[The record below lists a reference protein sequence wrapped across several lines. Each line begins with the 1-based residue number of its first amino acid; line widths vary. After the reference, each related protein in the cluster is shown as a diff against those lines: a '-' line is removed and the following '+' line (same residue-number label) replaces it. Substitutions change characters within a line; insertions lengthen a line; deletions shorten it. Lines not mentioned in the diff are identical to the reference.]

1 MALEHV
7 AAGQVRFYTPG
18 IAPDPRGIVLGRLC
32 LMTFPTL
39 EGAVSWLRL
48 YSSEASLDEL
58 ISGLSISKARTP
70 LGSREVVI
78 QVPAVSSYTCDRAAR
93 LVRMVGGAIYTGST
107 KHFVKYR
114 DDKSPYGY
122 DAVDIGAMAA
132 GVELMVHGEGFSQGY
147 RIEGQLPFERLLF
160 RLSIRRLP
168 GSDKLSPEDRAQL
181 LLVISRGLIEGV
193 IRYLW
198 RNKVAATA
206 GVFSPRRSSAF
217 EETSDHSYMIVA
229 ARDLPERML
238 KLFLGTPGIEVFRPI
253 GGTVAVAVGYAHPI
267 ELSSCA
273 TVFPAGTFHLFWPGD
288 RVDVLPGPLELSDIA
303 HLTKVELAV
312 ETAVT
317 DPAGNESRRDSIVF
331 DPIGVGIKLATAM
344 GPPRRVVGTLI
355 APEHGDRLKR
365 LLFALP
371 PPSLRGQRVAVTDR
385 GIVVLGGEN
394 LDIIPLGQLMSEL
407 APGLLV
413 PLGLDIVPRV
423 SAEVL
428 ARAIGHHGGLV
439 TVFCSDGPPFQ
450 ISDSSLVPLERRALA
465 KLEVERA
472 EVLDLSAASIER
484 PSLRNDPVGRFS
496 LWGFPSPAD
505 RKALPETK

>member
-18 IAPDPRGIVLGRLC
+18 IAPDPRGIVLGRFG
-32 LMTFPTL
+32 LMTFPTI

-48 YSSEASLDEL
+48 YSAEASLDEL
-58 ISGLSISKARTP
+58 IGGLTITQARTP
-70 LGSREVVI
+70 LGSREVLV

-93 LVRMVGGAIYTGST
+93 LVRMVGGAIYTGSS

-122 DAVDIGAMAA
+122 DAVDIAAMPN
-132 GVELMVHGEGFSQGY
+132 GVELMVHGDGFSQGY
-147 RIEGQLPFERLLF
+147 RVEGQLPFERLLF

-168 GSDKLSPEDRAQL
+168 GSDKLSPEDRSQL
-181 LLVISRGLIEGV
+181 LLVVSRGLVEGV

-206 GVFSPRRSSAF
+206 GVFSPRRGGAF
-217 EETSDHSYMIVA
+217 DDRSELSYMIVA
-229 ARDLPERML
+229 VRDLPERML
-238 KLFLGTPGIEVFRPI
+238 SLFLGTPGIEVFRPI

-303 HLTKVELAV
+303 HLTKVELTV
-312 ETAVT
+312 ETVATDAKRDAV
-317 DPAGNESRRDSIVF
+317 AF
-331 DPIGVGIKLATAM
+331 DPIGVGIKLAAAM

-355 APEHGDRLKR
+355 PTAHGDRLKR

-371 PPSLRGQRVAVTDR
+371 PPALRGQRVAVTDR
-385 GIVVLGGEN
+385 GIVLLGGEN

-407 APGLLV
+407 SPGLLV

-423 SAEVL
+423 SSEVL

-439 TVFCSDGPPFQ
+439 TVFCADGPPFQ
-450 ISDSSLVPLERRALA
+450 IADSALVPLERRALA
-465 KLEVERA
+465 KLDVERA
-472 EVLDLSAASIER
+472 EILDLSASAIER

-496 LWGFPSPAD
+496 LWGFPSPAE
-505 RKALPETK
+505 RKLLPE

>member
-7 AAGQVRFYTPG
+7 ASGQVRFYTPG
-18 IAPDPRGIVLGRLC
+18 IAPDPRGIVLGRFG

-48 YSSEASLDEL
+48 YSAEASIDEL
-58 ISGLSISKARTP
+58 IGSLTISKVRTA
-70 LGSREVVI
+70 LGSREVVV
-78 QVPAVSSYTCDRAAR
+78 QFPAVSSYTCDRAAR
-93 LVRMVGGAIYTGST
+93 LVRMVGGAIYTGSS

-122 DAVDIGAMAA
+122 DAVDISAMPA
-132 GVELMVHGEGFSQGY
+132 GIDLMVHGDGFSQGY
-147 RIEGQLPFERLLF
+147 RMEGQLPFDRLLF
-160 RLSIRRLP
+160 RLSIRRVP
-168 GSDKLSPEDRAQL
+168 GADRLSPEDRSSL

-198 RNKVAATA
+198 RNKVSATA

-217 EETSDHSYMIVA
+217 EGGGEHSYMIVA

-238 KLFLGTPGIEVFRPI
+238 SLFLGTPGIEVFRPI
-253 GGTVAVAVGYAHPI
+253 GTSVAVAVGYAHPI

-303 HLTKVELAV
+303 HLTKVDLTV
-312 ETAVT
+312 EAATV
-317 DPAGNESRRDSIVF
+317 AGEGHEHRRDGVAFS
-331 DPIGVGIKLATAM
+331 PIGVGLALAAAM

-355 APEHGDRLKR
+355 PVEHGDRLKR

-371 PPSLRGQRVAVTDR
+371 PPSLRGQRIAVTDR
-385 GIVVLGGEN
+385 GILILGGEN
-394 LDIIPLGQLMSEL
+394 LDVIPLGQLMSEL

-439 TVFCSDGPPFQ
+439 TVFCADRPPFQ
-450 ISDSSLVPLERRALA
+450 VSDAALVPLERRALA
-465 KLEVERA
+465 KLEIERA
-472 EVLDLSAASIER
+472 EIIDLSAPTNDK

-496 LWGFPSPAD
+496 LWGFPSPAE
-505 RKALPETK
+505 RKLLP

>member
-58 ISGLSISKARTP
+58 IGGLSISKARTP
-70 LGSREVVI
+70 LGSREVLI
-78 QVPAVSSYTCDRAAR
+78 HVPAVSSYTCDRAAR
-93 LVRMVGGAIYTGST
+93 LVRMVGGAIYTGSS

-122 DAVDIGAMAA
+122 DAVDIGAMAT

-147 RIEGQLPFERLLF
+147 RVEGQLPFERLLF

-168 GSDKLSPEDRAQL
+168 GSDRLSSEDRAHL
-181 LLVISRGLIEGV
+181 LLVVSRGLIEGV

-206 GVFSPRRSSAF
+206 GVFSPRRTSAF
-217 EETSDHSYMIVA
+217 AESGDHSYMIVA

-238 KLFLGTPGIEVFRPI
+238 KLFMGTPGIEVFRPI
-253 GGTVAVAVGYAHPI
+253 GGAVAVAVGYAHPI

-273 TVFPAGTFHLFWPGD
+273 AVFPAGTFHLFWPGD

-312 ETAVT
+312 EAAVT
-317 DPAGNESRRDSIVF
+317 DPVAGQDHRRDAAVF
-331 DPIGVGIKLATAM
+331 DPIGVGIKLAAAM

-355 APEHGDRLKR
+355 PPQHGERLKR

-371 PPSLRGQRVAVTDR
+371 PASLRGQRVAVTDR

-394 LDIIPLGQLMSEL
+394 FDIIPLGQLMSEL

-428 ARAIGHHGGLV
+428 ARASGHHGGLV

-450 ISDSSLVPLERRALA
+450 ISDSALVPLERRALA

-472 EVLDLSAASIER
+472 EVLDLSAPGMEH
-484 PSLRNDPVGRFS
+484 PTLRNDPVGRFS
-496 LWGFPSPAD
+496 LWGFPSPAE
-505 RKALPETK
+505 RKLLPK

>member
-18 IAPDPRGIVLGRLC
+18 IAPDPRGIVLGRFG

-48 YSSEASLDEL
+48 YSAEASLDEL
-58 ISGLSISKARTP
+58 IGGLAISKARTP
-70 LGSREVVI
+70 LGSREVLI
-78 QVPAVSSYTCDRAAR
+78 QIPAVSSYTCDRAAR
-93 LVRMVGGAIYTGST
+93 MVRMVGGAIYTGSS

-122 DAVDIGAMAA
+122 DAVDIAAMPA
-132 GVELMVHGEGFSQGY
+132 GVELMVHGDGFSQGY
-147 RIEGQLPFERLLF
+147 RIDGQLPFERLLF

-168 GSDKLSPEDRAQL
+168 GATRLSAEDRSQL
-181 LLVISRGLIEGV
+181 LLVVSRGLVEGV

-206 GVFSPRRSSAF
+206 GVFSPRRGGAF
-217 EETSDHSYMIVA
+217 DERTEPSYMIVA
-229 ARDLPERML
+229 TRDLPERML
-238 KLFLGTPGIEVFRPI
+238 ALFLGTPGIEVFRPI

-288 RVDVLPGPLELSDIA
+288 RVDILPGPLELSDIA

-312 ETAVT
+312 ETVAT
-317 DPAGNESRRDSIVF
+317 DTRRDAVAF
-331 DPIGVGIKLATAM
+331 DPIGVGLKLAAAM

-355 APEHGDRLKR
+355 PPEHGDRLKR

-371 PPSLRGQRVAVTDR
+371 PPALRGQRVAVTDR
-385 GIVVLGGEN
+385 GIVLLGGEN

-407 APGLLV
+407 SPGLLV

-423 SAEVL
+423 SPEVL

-439 TVFCSDGPPFQ
+439 TVFCVDGPPFQ
-450 ISDSSLVPLERRALA
+450 IADSALVPLERRALA

-472 EVLDLSAASIER
+472 EILDLSAAAIER

-496 LWGFPSPAD
+496 LWGFPAPAE
-505 RKALPETK
+505 RKLLPK

>member
-18 IAPDPRGIVLGRLC
+18 IAPDPRGIVLGRFG

-48 YSSEASLDEL
+48 YSAEASLDEL
-58 ISGLSISKARTP
+58 IGGLTISKVRTP
-70 LGSREVVI
+70 LGSREVII
-78 QVPAVSSYTCDRAAR
+78 QIPAVSSYTCDRAAR
-93 LVRMVGGAIYTGST
+93 LVRMVGGAIFTGSS

-122 DAVDIGAMAA
+122 DAVDIPAMPA
-132 GVELMVHGEGFSQGY
+132 GVELMVHGDGFSQGY
-147 RIEGQLPFERLLF
+147 RVEGQLPFERLLF
-160 RLSIRRLP
+160 RLSIRRVP
-168 GSDKLSPEDRAQL
+168 GADKLSIEDRSQL
-181 LLVISRGLIEGV
+181 LLVVSRGLVEGV

-217 EETSDHSYMIVA
+217 EESNEHSYMIVA

-238 KLFLGTPGIEVFRPI
+238 RLFIGTPGIEVFRPI
-253 GGTVAVAVGYAHPI
+253 GSSVAVAVGYAHPI
-267 ELSSCA
+267 ELSSCG
-273 TVFPAGTFHLFWPGD
+273 TIFPAGTFHLFWPGD

-303 HLTKVELAV
+303 HLTKVELTV
-312 ETAVT
+312 ETAAT
-317 DPAGNESRRDSIVF
+317 DSRRDAAAF
-331 DPIGVGIKLATAM
+331 DPIGVGIKLAAAM

-355 APEHGDRLKR
+355 PPEHGERLKR

-385 GIVVLGGEN
+385 GIVILGGEN
-394 LDIIPLGQLMSEL
+394 LDIIPLGQLLSEL
-407 APGLLV
+407 SPGLLV

-423 SAEVL
+423 SPEVL

-439 TVFCSDGPPFQ
+439 TVFCIDGPPFQ
-450 ISDSSLVPLERRALA
+450 IAESALVPLERRALA

-472 EVLDLSAASIER
+472 EILDLSAAGVER
-484 PSLRNDPVGRFS
+484 PSLRNDPVGRFA
-496 LWGFPSPAD
+496 LWGFPSPAE
-505 RKALPETK
+505 RKLLPK

>member
-18 IAPDPRGIVLGRLC
+18 IAPDPRGIVLGRFG

-48 YSSEASLDEL
+48 YSAEASLDEL
-58 ISGLSISKARTP
+58 IGGLQISKARTP
-70 LGSREVVI
+70 LGSREVLVQI
-78 QVPAVSSYTCDRAAR
+78 PAVSSYTCDRAAR
-93 LVRMVGGAIYTGST
+93 LVRMVGGAIYTGSA

-122 DAVDIGAMAA
+122 DAVDIGAMPA
-132 GVELMVHGEGFSQGY
+132 GVELMVHGDGFSQGY
-147 RIEGQLPFERLLF
+147 RMEGQLPFERLLF

-168 GSDKLSPEDRAQL
+168 GSDKLSPEDRASL
-181 LLVISRGLIEGV
+181 LLVVSRGLIEGV

-206 GVFSPRRSSAF
+206 GVFTPRRTSAF
-217 EETSDHSYMIVA
+217 EESGEHSYMIVA

-253 GGTVAVAVGYAHPI
+253 GGAVAVAVGYAHPI

-312 ETAVT
+312 ETAIT
-317 DPAGNESRRDSIVF
+317 DGNTGKRDAAVF

-355 APEHGDRLKR
+355 APEHGERLKR

-385 GIVVLGGEN
+385 GILVLGGEN

-439 TVFCSDGPPFQ
+439 TVFCADGPPFQ
-450 ISDSSLVPLERRALA
+450 VADSSLVPLERRALA

-472 EVLDLSAASIER
+472 EVLDLSAASVER

-496 LWGFPSPAD
+496 LWGFPSPAE
-505 RKALPETK
+505 RKLLPK

>member
-7 AAGQVRFYTPG
+7 ASGQVRFYTPG
-18 IAPDPRGIVLGRLC
+18 IAPDPRGVVLGRFG

-48 YSSEASLDEL
+48 YAAEASLDEL
-58 ISGLSISKARTP
+58 IGGLSISKVRTQ

-78 QVPAVSSYTCDRAAR
+78 QIPAVSSYTCDRAAR
-93 LVRMVGGAIYTGST
+93 LVRMVGGSIYTGSS

-122 DAVDIGAMAA
+122 DAVDIVAIPA
-132 GVELMVHGEGFSQGY
+132 GIDLMVHGEGFSQGY
-147 RIEGQLPFERLLF
+147 RIEGQLPFDRLLF

-168 GSDKLSPEDRAQL
+168 GADKLNPDDRASL
-181 LLVISRGLIEGV
+181 LLVVSRGLIDGV

-206 GVFSPRRSSAF
+206 GVFAPKQSSAF
-217 EETSDHSYMIVA
+217 DGGGERNYMIIS
-229 ARDLPERML
+229 ARDLPDRML
-238 KLFLGTPGIEVFRPI
+238 SLFLGTPGIDVFRPI
-253 GGTVAVAVGYAHPI
+253 GTAVAVAVGYAHPI
-267 ELSSCA
+267 DLSSCA

-288 RVDVLPGPLELSDIA
+288 RVDILPGPLELSDIA
-303 HLTKVELAV
+303 HLTKVEFNV
-312 ETAVT
+312 ERVA
-317 DPAGNESRRDSIVF
+317 DASEGKRDLVAF
-331 DPIGVGIKLATAM
+331 DPIGVGLRLAAAM

-355 APEHGDRLKR
+355 SLEHGERLKR

-371 PPSLRGQRVAVTDR
+371 PPSLRGQRAAVTDR
-385 GIVVLGGEN
+385 GILVIGGEN

-407 APGLLV
+407 SPGLLV

-423 SAEVL
+423 SADVL

-439 TVFCSDGPPFQ
+439 TVFCADNTPFQ
-450 ISDSSLVPLERRALA
+450 ISDSALVPLERRALA
-465 KLEVERA
+465 KLEIDRA
-472 EVLDLSAASIER
+472 RIQDLSAAVVDK

-496 LWGFPSPAD
+496 LWGFPNPAE
-505 RKALPETK
+505 RKLLPK